1 MSTEEIKADTDN
13 QIVNHIISDLDQINI
28 HRSACSD
35 EICTYYS
42 NQNVILRLS
51 NQYCRLEQFV
61 NAFGMDMFDK
71 KLFSIVFCDDNTP
84 NFKYSNLYIKDA
96 KLPYLTVKEFVY
108 KSKDL
113 TLDDINAI
121 VQTITDVYNRTAK
134 GYNDTTEKLNG
145 YYQRNSFNEKKS
157 VSEQFDSTVSYLK
170 KKCNSCEIKE
180 ISSILLN
187 TMEDIKKHYDITELP
202 NILFLEIYSEVKNR
216 IQNSNLFKD
225 INKNDKTKQLAIS
238 QYVYSVITMHLCTDI
253 NTSDKITQHIKQLQ
267 GS

>member
-71 KLFSIVFCDDNTP
+71 KLFSIVFCDDNTS

-113 TLDDINAI
+113 TPDDINAI

-145 YYQRNSFNEKKS
+145 YYKRNSFNEQKS

-187 TMEDIKKHYDITELP
+187 TMEDIKK
-202 NILFLEIYSEVKNR
+202 
-216 IQNSNLFKD
+216 
-225 INKNDKTKQLAIS
+225 
-238 QYVYSVITMHLCTDI
+238 QYFVS
-253 NTSDKITQHIKQLQ
+253 
-267 GS
+267 